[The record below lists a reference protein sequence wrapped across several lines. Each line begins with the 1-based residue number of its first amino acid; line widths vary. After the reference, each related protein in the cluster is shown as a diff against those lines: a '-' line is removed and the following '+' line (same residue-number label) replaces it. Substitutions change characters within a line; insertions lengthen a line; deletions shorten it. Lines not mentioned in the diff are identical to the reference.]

1 MSGMSTRLV
10 SLSKQSTLWI
20 APGPPPAKLGMEPS
34 HALSLPLYP
43 HFAPSWPDSE
53 RALRPASRWTGGKHC
68 LSTGSSRLVQLQ
80 VLALQKLKVTSRLRL
95 KVHVSRVFWNP
106 PAYQPGLAE
115 LLPLTSVPLAR
126 SASSPR
132 RLSGHGISPSEGLV
146 LSRLGDKA
154 LFPPGTVMRLR
165 STPHTAPAPGMIA
178 IEGVDS
184 LGHTSN

>member
-1 MSGMSTRLV
+1 MS
-10 SLSKQSTLWI
+10 
-20 APGPPPAKLGMEPS
+20 P
-34 HALSLPLYP
+34 
-43 HFAPSWPDSE
+43 
-53 RALRPASRWTGGKHC
+53 
-68 LSTGSSRLVQLQ
+68 
-80 VLALQKLKVTSRLRL
+80 
-95 KVHVSRVFWNP
+95 VFFWDP
-106 PAYQPGLAE
+106 PAYQPCLTE